1 MRVLIADDQKDVGR
15 ALADLVRCCNHEIVG
30 VVGSGLE
37 AINAYSLLHPD
48 LVLMDYRMPKLNGG
62 TACRHII
69 AKDPAARIIL
79 VSAWSPL
86 DGADKSGAISFLPKP
101 VDFERLNATLQSIA
115 ETLPVPVPA
124 ENINSWSSNASAART
139 SDPIA
144 EVVFYQPDSID
155 YFQPVVEPLPI
166 ALPFSETSFPADAPQ
181 NDFQQTAEPCALEKQ
196 KISSKGRSTRRR
208 ASRARAR

>member
-37 AINAYSLLHPD
+37 AINAYSLLQPD

-62 TACRHII
+62 TACRHIV

-86 DGADKSGAISFLPKP
+86 DGADESGAMSFLPKP
-101 VDFERLNATLQSIA
+101 VDMERLNVALQNVEKTIA
-115 ETLPVPVPA
+115 PSTPEVPSP
-124 ENINSWSSNASAART
+124 NFN
-139 SDPIA
+139 
-144 EVVFYQPDSID
+144 
-155 YFQPVVEPLPI
+155 
-166 ALPFSETSFPADAPQ
+166 FPAAIPDFAAPS
-181 NDFQQTAEPCALEKQ
+181 F
-196 KISSKGRSTRRR
+196 I
-208 ASRARAR
+208 